1 MGNTNCCNLSKYDL
15 FKREKIVIEDI
26 SPKVIK
32 KIIRVQAYWR
42 AAKYRDWFRIKHQN
56 KSLRVILS
64 HKTKTKTA
72 RSEGFEVNLM
82 PGTIVEI
89 DSIKIHEN
97 VSLTEQKLGD
107 FVIEE
112 KELIRYIENHKNMLK
127 NYSILYQ
134 DGSIYYG
141 YFSKSWERE
150 GYGVLI
156 FPDGAK
162 YQGFFKNNKMHGRGR
177 LVGIEG
183 DYYEGNIY

>member
-26 SPKVIK
+26 NPNIIK
-32 KIIRVQAYWR
+32 KITRLQAYWR
-42 AAKYRDWFRIKHQN
+42 AAKYRGWFTIKHQN
-56 KSLRVILS
+56 KSLRVLS
-64 HKTKTKTA
+64 QKSKTRTA
-72 RSEGFEVNLM
+72 RSEGFEAYLM
-82 PGTIVEI
+82 PGNVIEI

-97 VSLTEQKLGD
+97 VSITEQKLGD

-112 KELIRYIENHKNMLK
+112 KELIRYIENHKNNLK
-127 NYSILYQ
+127 NYSILYP

-141 YFSKSWERE
+141 YFSRAWERE

-177 LVGIEG
+177 LVGIDG
-183 DYYEGNIY
+183 DYYEGKI